1 MRELAKDSAYQEQID
16 EEYIDNLYKAAPLHD
31 IGKIKIPDAILQ
43 KPGKLTTE
51 EFDVMK
57 THTTEGGRII
67 DQTIGKIEEGSYI
80 DTAHDVA
87 KYHHEKWDGNGYP
100 EGLSGNE
107 IPLSARVMAVADV
120 FEALISERCY
130 KKAFS
135 LDKAYEIIQEGRG
148 TQFDPVIVD
157 VFVRL
162 RPEVEKY
169 LKKS

>member
-1 MRELAKDSAYQEQID
+1 
-16 EEYIDNLYKAAPLHD
+16 
-31 IGKIKIPDAILQ
+31 
-43 KPGKLTTE
+43 
-51 EFDVMK
+51 
-57 THTTEGGRII
+57 
-67 DQTIGKIEEGSYI
+67 
-80 DTAHDVA
+80 
-87 KYHHEKWDGNGYP
+87 
-100 EGLSGNE
+100 
-107 IPLSARVMAVADV
+107 MAVADV